1 MSKTLTMNFL
11 TAGGKKASL
20 KVSNVKDD
28 VTQAEVKAAMDTI
41 VAKNIFAPKGG
52 DIQSVDSATLVDR
65 TSTQLQVK

>member
-11 TAGGKKASL
+11 TSGGKKASL
-20 KVSNVKDD
+20 RVSNVKDD
-28 VTQAEVKAAMDTI
+28 LSQDEVKAAMNTI

-52 DIQSVDSATLVDR
+52 DITSVDSAAITDR